1 MHQYSAVAELDA
13 GSGDDA
19 LYGSEGR
26 DTLTGG
32 KGKDVFIL
40 STGEDTITD
49 FKVGKDDIG
58 LVYALNLKLR
68 QRGNDLLVI
77 GDDDVR
83 TLLEGVNKADFL
95 ADQGDLSKLP
105 IVEVEVL

>member
-1 MHQYSAVAELDA
+1 MDA
-13 GSGDDA
+13 GSGDDV

-68 QRGNDLLVI
+68 QRGNDLLII

-105 IVEVEVL
+105 IVEVEAL